1 MSIDNGGPLDQL
13 IERARALGLF
23 DLTPE
28 RRREMFVSWVLGN
41 LNLSSNHQTTRALVE
56 AAYDKMFDSKG
67 QRTSGAVPPHHSV
80 DESDICK
87 HCGLND
93 GHHYV
98 GCEGLK
104 K

>member
-1 MSIDNGGPLDQL
+1 MTIDNGGPIDLL
-13 IERARALGLF
+13 LERARALGLF

-41 LNLSSNHQTTRALVE
+41 LNLSTNHQTSRALVE
-56 AAYDKMFDSKG
+56 AAYDKIFDSKG
-67 QRTSGAVPPHHSV
+67 QRKPDEPAPHEPIDEV
-80 DESDICK
+80 DVCK

-98 GCEGLK
+98 GCEGLEK
-104 K
+104 

>member
-1 MSIDNGGPLDQL
+1 MTIDNGGPIDQL
-13 IERARALGLF
+13 IKRACALGLF

-41 LNLSSNHQTTRALVE
+41 LNLSANHRTTRAIVE
-56 AAYDKMFDSKG
+56 AAYDKMFDSTG
-67 QRTSGAVPPHHSV
+67 QRKSEVSPSHQSI
-80 DESDICK
+80 DEVEVCK